1 MSILYILLAVLI
13 FGLLIFIHEMG
24 HYIFARIF
32 GVKIFEFSIGMGPKL
47 ISRTSKKTGIMY
59 SWRLVPFGG
68 YLSMAGE
75 DDESDDENAYCKKP
89 VLQRIVITAAGAF
102 VNIIV
107 GMLVL
112 SAVVISSDR
121 LYSTTVAGFDPAVSA
136 EISSESQGLAV
147 GDRITHINGTR
158 VFCAND
164 LQYEI
169 MRSAIKPVDITLI
182 RAGEKIVLEDVTF
195 GTFSEQ
201 GSDFGDP
208 DFYVSAEEKNF
219 ANTAKHVFARSYFT
233 VKTVYDS
240 IYDLVTG
247 RYGVGAVSGPVG
259 ITETLGEAARAGASN
274 FIYLAA
280 FISIN
285 VGVMNLLPLPALDGG
300 RLLFHL
306 AELVTGKSVPKK
318 VESAIHGAGLIVLL
332 GLLTIV
338 TLKDITALF

>member
-1 MSILYILLAVLI
+1 MSVLYILLAIVI

-32 GVKIFEFSIGMGPKL
+32 KVRIFEFSIGMGPKL
-47 ISRTSKKTGIMY
+47 ASHTSKKTGIMY

-75 DDESDDENAYCKKP
+75 DAASDDENAYCKKP
-89 VLQRIVITAAGAF
+89 VLQRIIITAAGAL

-107 GMLVL
+107 GMLVI
-112 SAVVISSDR
+112 SALVIGSDS
-121 LYSTTVAGFDPAVSA
+121 LYSTTVAGFDPTVDYEA
-136 EISSESQGLAV
+136 SSEAQGLAV

-164 LQYEI
+164 LQYEL
-169 MRSAIKPVDITLI
+169 MRSAVKPIDITVI
-182 RAGEKIVLEDVTF
+182 RDGEKLVLKDVVF

-201 GSDFGDP
+201 GSVFGDP
-208 DFYVSAEEKNF
+208 DFYVSAEEKN
-219 ANTAKHVFARSYFT
+219 APNTARHVFARSYFT
-233 VKTVYDS
+233 VKTVYDT

-247 RYGVGAVSGPVG
+247 RYGVQAVSGPVG
-259 ITETLGEAARAGASN
+259 ITETLGEAARAGAES

-300 RLLFHL
+300 RLVFHIIELIARRPVPQRIEGIIHGVGLLVLFAL
-306 AELVTGKSVPKK
+306 LVLVTF
-318 VESAIHGAGLIVLL
+318 
-332 GLLTIV
+332 
-338 TLKDITALF
+338 KDIVALI